1 MSFFRQT
8 TVRIGVPSIREQ
20 KVRESG
26 LWASIPTGQ
35 IFSPEQ
41 MMAKEKAVE
50 QHAQKRADCKRQ
62 AKEAGLGYTARKK
75 FVREC
80 MEEK

>member
-1 MSFFRQT
+1 MSRNTYILSLILIAGALAGPASAQAPAT
-8 TVRIGVPSIREQ
+8 PPASPSP
-20 KVRESG
+20 
-26 LWASIPTGQ
+26 L
-35 IFSPEQ
+35 SPEQ